1 MRSLK
6 NYLVLGLMILPISGI
21 AEEYLIKVKFSEVKL
36 YLIKDGKEMTTFPVA
51 VPSFIPKI
59 LPIEGKVV
67 RIGKNPYW
75 YPTER
80 SKERYSKKH
89 KEELPKAVKPGDPRN
104 AMGVAEIVI
113 EFKTQGVNPLIRIH
127 GTNDANSIGHRIT
140 SGCIR
145 MLNKDILTLIE
156 IINGKP
162 TQILFEK

>member
-67 RIGKNPYW
+67 RIEKNPYW
-75 YPTER
+75 YPTSGIR
-80 SKERYSKKH
+80 ERYFSQYG
-89 KEELPKAVKPGDPRN
+89 EELPLVIKPRDSRN

-113 EFKTQGVNPLIRIH
+113 EFKTQTEP
-127 GTNDANSIGHRIT
+127 
-140 SGCIR
+140 
-145 MLNKDILTLIE
+145 MMLTLLVIE
-156 IINGKP
+156 LLVDALECSTKI
-162 TQILFEK
+162 F